1 MATSNNSSFVFYES
15 FLKSVQNVERF
26 RGKEEAF
33 DFAMSIIE
41 YGCYGL
47 PPEDTNPAW
56 LYGFEQV
63 RASIDAAQDRRQKQI
78 AQGKMGGRPR
88 KSANIDE
95 ILQMRANG
103 LSIRAIAE
111 QLNISD
117 KTVRRRLQEHENDGN
132 FISEQELK
140 SPNKNADA
148 PQDKTPST
156 SFVPQFHFEDVEKSP
171 SAPVPIS
178 SDNAPSNLQLNFNSP
193 NGTKPP
199 CEVLTAQWDI
209 RGQRSFVPIDVEKN
223 NTILSEPSKY
233 NCKNDDEW
241 DKRTKVD
248 KTGQNLNVNVNV
260 NVNENDNNF
269 LGGCAA
275 CPIEGTKTTVE
286 RDKTGT
292 KPPDKF
298 CPTMGQNLR
307 NDFCLD
313 ELDKTQRQNWDKNG
327 QNYSEEFC
335 PDERKKFPVV
345 KMDKNGQN
353 YNDRFCPTD
362 GQNSTTVNRD
372 KNGQN
377 PTTMFC
383 PNIISR
389 AEAEELVA
397 TSRENLYISGNKVL
411 CEDDDREWL
420 IL

>member
-1 MATSNNSSFVFYES
+1 M
-15 FLKSVQNVERF
+15 
-26 RGKEEAF
+26 
-33 DFAMSIIE
+33 
-41 YGCYGL
+41 
-47 PPEDTNPAW
+47 
-56 LYGFEQV
+56 
-63 RASIDAAQDRRQKQI
+63 
-78 AQGKMGGRPR
+78 
-88 KSANIDE
+88 
-95 ILQMRANG
+95 
-103 LSIRAIAE
+103 
-111 QLNISD
+111 
-117 KTVRRRLQEHENDGN
+117 
-132 FISEQELK
+132 
-140 SPNKNADA
+140 
-148 PQDKTPST
+148 
-156 SFVPQFHFEDVEKSP
+156 
-171 SAPVPIS
+171 
-178 SDNAPSNLQLNFNSP
+178 
-193 NGTKPP
+193 
-199 CEVLTAQWDI
+199 
-209 RGQRSFVPIDVEKN
+209 
-223 NTILSEPSKY
+223 
-233 NCKNDDEW
+233 
-241 DKRTKVD
+241 D

-275 CPIEGTKTTVE
+275 CPIEGSKTTVE

-362 GQNSTTVNRD
+362 GQNSTTVNWD

-377 PTTMFC
+377 PTAMFC

-397 TSRENLYISGNKVL
+397 TSRENLYISGNKIL

>member
-148 PQDKTPST
+148 PQDKTPI
-156 SFVPQFHFEDVEKSP
+156 VPQFHFEDVENSL
-171 SAPVPIS
+171 SAPAPIS
-178 SDNAPSNLQLNFNSP
+178 SDNNPSNLQLNFNSP

-275 CPIEGTKTTVE
+275 CPIEGSKTTVE

-327 QNYSEEFC
+327 QNYNEEFC
-335 PDERKKFPVV
+335 PDERKKFPIV

-362 GQNSTTVNRD
+362 GQKSTTVNRD

-383 PNIISR
+383 PSIISR